1 MKKIY
6 VLTTA
11 LFIGANIQAQSIFD
25 FENVTLSPES
35 YDNGSGGLANF
46 TDGSITLFNDY
57 NTSGGYWSGF
67 SISNTTDVTTAG
79 YGNQYSS
86 FTGSGRNSD
95 NYAVFYY
102 EGNITTTNNQI
113 RIDGFYISNSTYAA
127 ISMRDGDG
135 PGGFAKQFGS
145 VNGADGN
152 PDGTNG
158 EDFFKVWVI
167 GHDYNET
174 VKDSVEFYL
183 ADYRFPN
190 NNDDYIVDD
199 WNYIDLSNFS
209 FNTSKVTF
217 RFESSDVSFGYVNTP
232 TYFVL
237 DDIQYSSTAE
247 IKENTLSNVTIY
259 PNPVNNVINIKG
271 EKGELNVLDINGRTI
286 HSSYHSELSV
296 IDLSEINSGIYF
308 VKVENEKGS
317 FTEKVVKQ

>member
-6 VLTTA
+6 VLATA
-11 LFIGANIQAQSIFD
+11 LLLGANIQAQLVFD
-25 FENVTLSPES
+25 FENVSLSSES

-67 SISNTTDVTTAG
+67 SISNTTDVTTPG

-102 EGNITTTNNQI
+102 EGYITTAINQLQ
-113 RIDGFYISNSTYAA
+113 IDGFYISNTTYAA

-145 VNGADGN
+145 ANGADGN

-167 GHDYNET
+167 GEDYNGT
-174 VKDSVEFYL
+174 MKDSVEFYL
-183 ADYRFPN
+183 ADYRFPDD
-190 NNDDYIVDD
+190 NDDYIVDD
-199 WNYIDLSNFS
+199 WNYIDFSSFS
-209 FNTSKVTF
+209 FSTTKVTF
-217 RFESSDVSFGYVNTP
+217 RFESSDMSFGYINTP
-232 TYFVL
+232 TYFVI
-237 DDIQYSSTAE
+237 DDIQYSSTAGVNQ
-247 IKENTLSNVTIY
+247 NTLSNVSIY
-259 PNPVNNVINIKG
+259 PNPVKDVINIKG
-271 EKGELNVLDINGRTI
+271 ERGILSILDINGRTI
-286 HSSYHSELSV
+286 RSLNHNELSV
-296 IDLSEINSGIYF
+296 IDLSEFNSGIYF
-308 VKVENEKGS
+308 VKVESEKGS
-317 FTEKVVKQ
+317 FTEKIIKQ

>member
-6 VLTTA
+6 VLATA
-11 LFIGANIQAQSIFD
+11 LFLGANIQAQLVFD
-25 FENVTLSPES
+25 FENVSLSPES

-57 NTSGGYWSGF
+57 NTSGGNWSGF

-79 YGNQYSS
+79 FGNQYSS
-86 FTGSGRNSD
+86 FTGTGRNSD

-102 EGNITTTNNQI
+102 EGNITTTSNQVQ
-113 RIDGFYISNSTYAA
+113 IDGFYISNSTYAA

-158 EDFFKVWVI
+158 EDFFKVWII
-167 GHDYNET
+167 GEDFNGT
-174 VKDSVEFYL
+174 AKDSVEFYL

-199 WNYIDLSNFS
+199 WNYIDFSSFS
-209 FNTSKVTF
+209 FSTSKVTF
-217 RFESSDVSFGYVNTP
+217 RFESSDVSFGYINTP
-232 TYFVL
+232 TYFVI
-237 DDIQYSSTAE
+237 DDIQYSSLVG
-247 IKENTLSNVTIY
+247 ISQNTLSNVSIY
-259 PNPVNNVINIKG
+259 PNPVKDVLNIKG
-271 EKGELNVLDINGRTI
+271 ESGAISILDMNGRTI
-286 HSSYHSELSV
+286 YKAEHNELST
-296 IDLSEINSGIYF
+296 IDLSNVNSGVYF

-317 FTEKVVKQ
+317 FTEKIIK